1 MGYGGVEEL
10 FGGCRIELGVS
21 QVGVGISSITMRRSG
36 SPAFAIVALGVLAI
50 LGLGL
55 VACSGKPVVTP
66 SAGGQIVVKQSGGA
80 GILVK
85 ECADEAYRTEK
96 ADYLIEGTVEKVES
110 RWNQERTGIFTYTEL
125 TIEKYVKGKPFA
137 ENKLQIVTPGGT
149 VGEISQWVED
159 QPIFHEGKRVRIYFE
174 EVNGEFFIVCGQFGV
189 EER

>member
-1 MGYGGVEEL
+1 ML
-10 FGGCRIELGVS
+10 ADCRIGSHSFSTSCSIIKVVMESGKLTSVVS
-21 QVGVGISSITMRRSG
+21 TCC
-36 SPAFAIVALGVLAI
+36 VLAI
-50 LGLGL
+50 LGIGL
-55 VACSGKPVVTP
+55 FACSDKPSITP
-66 SAGGQIVVKQSGGA
+66 PGGQIVVKQSGGA

-96 ADYLIEGTVEKVES
+96 ADYIIEGTVEKVES

-125 TIEKYVKGKPFA
+125 TIEKYVKGAPFV
-137 ENKLQIVTPGGT
+137 ENKIQIVTPGGT

-174 EVNGEFFIVCGQFGV
+174 EVNGVFFIVCGQFGV

>member
-1 MGYGGVEEL
+1 VLPNNPRG
-10 FGGCRIELGVS
+10 FPNNC
-21 QVGVGISSITMRRSG
+21 SIIRPIMKGRKPSY
-36 SPAFAIVALGVLAI
+36 AILAVCVLAI
-50 LGLGL
+50 LGIGL
-55 VACSGKPVVTP
+55 VACSGESTAVP
-66 SAGGQIVVKQSGGA
+66 SPEGQIVVKQSGGA
-80 GILVK
+80 GMLIA

-96 ADYLIEGTVEKVES
+96 ADYIIEGTVEKVES

-125 TIEKYVKGKPFA
+125 TIEKYIKGAPFA

-159 QPIFHEGKRVRIYFE
+159 QPIFHEGKKVRIYFE